1 MERGV
6 EERGAREGA
15 EGEALG
21 AEDGERM
28 TDGGGRRRKS

>member
-15 EGEALG
+15 EGEALR

-28 TDGGGRRRKS
+28 TDIGGRGGKS